1 LSVKVVFV
9 GTKLEENGRVTLK
22 TLALGAM
29 AMASVALTVAPDTA
43 AARHRHYRHYASNQR
58 HYSRGCHR
66 SSNKTIGT
74 IGGAVGGGLIG
85 NALTHG
91 SVIGTVA
98 GVGGGAWAG
107 HALGKH
113 IC

>member
-1 LSVKVVFV
+1 M
-9 GTKLEENGRVTLK
+9 NLK
-22 TLALGAM
+22 TFALGAM

-43 AARHRHYRHYASNQR
+43 AAARRHYRHYRHYASNQR

-66 SSNKTIGT
+66 HSNTTIGT
-74 IGGAVGGGLIG
+74 VGGAVGGGLIG

-113 IC
+113 VC

>member
-1 LSVKVVFV
+1 
-9 GTKLEENGRVTLK
+9 
-22 TLALGAM
+22 
-29 AMASVALTVAPDTA
+29 
-43 AARHRHYRHYASNQR
+43 
-58 HYSRGCHR
+58 
-66 SSNKTIGT
+66 
-74 IGGAVGGGLIG
+74 VGGGLIG

-113 IC
+113 VC